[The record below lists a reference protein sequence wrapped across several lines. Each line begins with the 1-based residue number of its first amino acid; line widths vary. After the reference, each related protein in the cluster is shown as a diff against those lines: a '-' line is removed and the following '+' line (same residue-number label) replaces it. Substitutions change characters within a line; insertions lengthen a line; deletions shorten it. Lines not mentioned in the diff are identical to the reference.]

1 MQITAKEV
9 KNYQAVDE
17 KLLLPQMAKAE
28 LQTWMGRVGLFWFH
42 IDVGLKWRS

>member
-17 KLLLPQMAKAE
+17 KLLLPQMAKTE
-28 LQTWMGRVGLFWFH
+28 LQTKTRRVGVFWFH
-42 IDVGLKWRS
+42 IDVGLKSGR